1 MLAFKAAG
9 IKVIHKCTSVR
20 HALKAEAIGCDAV
33 SVDGFECAGHPGEDD
48 VPNFVLLPAAAAQL
62 RIPMLA
68 SGGIADARGM
78 VAALALGADGIN
90 MGTRFMA
97 TREAPIHDNVKR
109 QLMEHD
115 ERKTALIFRSLK
127 NTSRI
132 FRNAVAEQVLELE
145 RQEGTTFAD
154 LKPLVSGERGKRVY
168 ETGDT
173 DDGTFPASL
182 AMGLIHDIPTCD
194 ELVTRMVAQARD
206 LIHSRLAAMMDK
218 TGSEAAFPA

>member
-1 MLAFKAAG
+1 
-9 IKVIHKCTSVR
+9 VR

-206 LIHSRLAAMMDK
+206 LIHSRLAAMVDK